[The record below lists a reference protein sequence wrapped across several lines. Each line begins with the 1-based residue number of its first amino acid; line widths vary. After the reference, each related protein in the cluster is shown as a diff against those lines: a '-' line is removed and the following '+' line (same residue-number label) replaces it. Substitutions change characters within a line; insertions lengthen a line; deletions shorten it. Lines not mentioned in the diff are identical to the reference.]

1 MGARQETAAAGEVDG
16 GNALE
21 GDGLAGDSL
30 AGDGTTVES
39 PTAGGLA
46 GNAPTGESPAVGG
59 LEVGTPENAPTAKN
73 LATDVPAENGSAAGA
88 PVGGIPAVGG
98 LEAGAPAAKV
108 PAENAT
114 AAPTPPTRIPP
125 RKWFFTFM
133 CMNIPIIGWIYLLTK
148 AFGKKDNPLK
158 DFSRAYLLYKLVFLI
173 VALVILGIVAYIGLG
188 ILDELLAYMEML

>member
-1 MGARQETAAAGEVDG
+1 MTNRKLNIGRHKGMETKKRGPKEIGARQETAAAGEVDG

-30 AGDGTTVES
+30 AGDGTKPDS
-39 PTAGGLA
+39 PT

-59 LEVGTPENAPTAKN
+59 LEVGAPENA
-73 LATDVPAENGSAAGA
+73 
-88 PVGGIPAVGG
+88 
-98 LEAGAPAAKV
+98 
-108 PAENAT
+108 
-114 AAPTPPTRIPP
+114 PTRIPP

>member
-1 MGARQETAAAGEVDG
+1 METKKRGPEEIGARQETAAAEEVDG

-30 AGDGTTVES
+30 AGNATTE
-39 PTAGGLA
+39 G
-46 GNAPTGESPAVGG
+46 SPAVGDREAG
-59 LEVGTPENAPTAKN
+59 APGKAPTAKN

-88 PVGGIPAVGG
+88 PAGNIPVVGG

-108 PAENAT
+108 PAENAP
-114 AAPTPPTRIPP
+114 AAPTPSTRIPP